1 MNEKRNLTSSIT
13 WTYFLSPDSKN
24 KKNSLWK
31 KFLYFL
37 VFQGM
42 ECSGPNIKKFLSF
55 SQKKAFL
62 IFQEMELSYIS
73 GNGNPKNLLIFE
85 EVTFLAWKMKKKKVL
100 YFRKWNFPAPS
111 LKNFLYFRTELAK
124 PEKQKFVVYWQRT
137 FQI

>member
-13 WTYFLSPDSKN
+13 WAYFLSPDSKS

-37 VFQGM
+37 VFRGM

-85 EVTFLAWKMKKKKVL
+85 EVTFLAWKMKKKRS
-100 YFRKWNFPAPS
+100 YISGNG
-111 LKNFLYFRTELAK
+111 
-124 PEKQKFVVYWQRT
+124 T
-137 FQI
+137 FQPQA